1 MKKTEVIT
9 IRTTKENK
17 QKIEKIAKEK
27 EWSLSKTI
35 EKLLEE
41 RMRYIR
47 Q

>member
-17 QKIEKIAKEK
+17 QHIEKIAKEK

-41 RMRYIR
+41 RIKYMN

>member
-17 QKIEKIAKEK
+17 QKIEKLAKEK

-35 EKLLEE
+35 EKIIEE
-41 RMRYIR
+41 KMKYVC
-47 Q
+47 